1 MSQEKTNLE
10 KLYEDAKIFHID
22 YYYSD
27 QLRLESER
35 IDNENKKNNINGRI
49 EIFEDLISYA
59 EIKSSG
65 KSTSNKNDNSYSL
78 NMKLTTY
85 ELVLIN
91 DLLCREYENKESTPL
106 KKELAKKVLSKMYNF
121 LSKLTGFSGVCK
133 EMDRIILKNLSVD
146 INHVQENIYPR
157 FEKHYSGYNLPVG
170 TTIETYKKFLK
181 NFDTLEN
188 FKEYLKKRNINL
200 TNISA

>member
-1 MSQEKTNLE
+1 MNKQKINVK

-22 YYYSD
+22 YYNSD

-35 IDNENKKNNINGRI
+35 IDNENKENKINGPI

-59 EIKSSG
+59 EIKSCG
-65 KSTSNKNDNSYSL
+65 KSTSNKDDNSYSL
-78 NMKLTTY
+78 RMKLTTY

-91 DLLCREYENKESTPL
+91 DLLCREHENKESTPL
-106 KKELAKKVLSKMYNF
+106 KKELAKKVLSKMGNF
-121 LSKLTGFSGVCK
+121 FSEFAYYGVCK
-133 EMDRIILKNLSVD
+133 EIDRTILNNLSCD
-146 INHVQENIYPR
+146 INAVQENIYPR

-188 FKEYLKKRNINL
+188 FKEYLEKKNINL